1 MRCEPILAMPIFKK
15 RLFWQTLSKIGRI
28 SWDDY
33 FFRLIMKASCRQ
45 LLTVL
50 YLNEKSLTSQPEA
63 LSDEGFHR
71 TAAPVGS
78 LAVFHFGTEQ
88 VGWRGQLKN
97 HPVFC

>member
-45 LLTVL
+45 LLTVWH
-50 YLNEKSLTSQPEA
+50 LNEKSLTSQPEA
-63 LSDEGFHR
+63 LSDEGFNG
-71 TAAPVGS
+71 TAGWVGS
-78 LAVFHFGTEQ
+78 VAFFS
-88 VGWRGQLKN
+88 
-97 HPVFC
+97 FSY